1 MSLFLNLEIR
11 SLSEGD
17 VIVFG
22 TVEGSMVTTIQ
33 VLLTARPCDDLRSN
47 PGYPPQ

>member
-17 VIVFG
+17 VIVLG
-22 TVEGSMVTTIQ
+22 AVEGPVVTTIQ
-33 VLLTARPCDDLRSN
+33 ALLTAGPCDDLRSN
-47 PGYPPQ
+47 PDYPPQ